1 MIKFANI
8 KNALGYGR
16 VFYIPNT
23 NLPAAAELTI
33 SRIGDSFFFAKCLQP
48 NIEATKSTVM
58 MIACIFTL
66 RAVIVPKQFPKIM

>member
-23 NLPAAAELTI
+23 NIPAAAEITI

-58 MIACIFTL
+58 MIACILPTAAAFRKTG
-66 RAVIVPKQFPKIM
+66 RWKI

>member
-23 NLPAAAELTI
+23 NIPAAAEITI
-33 SRIGDSFFFAKCLQP
+33 SRIGIVFSLQ
-48 NIEATKSTVM
+48 N
-58 MIACIFTL
+58 ACSQTS
-66 RAVIVPKQFPKIM
+66 KQLKVQ

>member
-16 VFYIPNT
+16 VFYIPNI
-23 NLPAAAELTI
+23 PAAAEITI